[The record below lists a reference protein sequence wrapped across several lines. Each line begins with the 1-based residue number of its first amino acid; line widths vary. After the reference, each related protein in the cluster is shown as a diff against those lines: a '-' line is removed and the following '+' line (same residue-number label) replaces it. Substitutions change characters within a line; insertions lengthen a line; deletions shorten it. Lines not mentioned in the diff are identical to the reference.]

1 MLDSLLEN
9 ASKELASLVAEML
22 EPSFRDPREEL
33 VEKLEL
39 RVFDTVLFELSKS
52 ENVSSY
58 SDEDRE
64 DLENAA
70 FTVAG
75 MFLFLFLRY
84 Q

>member
-1 MLDSLLEN
+1 
-9 ASKELASLVAEML
+9 ML
-22 EPSFRDPREEL
+22 ELSFRDPREEL

-52 ENVSSY
+52 YNVSSY